1 MIHIKYVLVPFCD
14 SAPQRTGIIWKSVD
28 PLSDSTH
35 KRAIKLGDKK
45 MTFKGGLTALLTAAV
60 IGVSANAASAADMS
74 RPVYKAAPM
83 AAPGFNWTGFYLGA
97 VGGYAWGEAN
107 ANPTGAL
114 GAIPVV
120 TAMRSKPDGWLAG
133 GTIGYNYQQGNL
145 VLGTEGEF
153 YWSDLEGSAS
163 NALATLTATYSNN
176 WTGTLSTRLGVAFDT
191 LLVYSKAGVAWANND
206 YNMALGAPV
215 GFSSTISDTETGWLV
230 GGGVE
235 WAFARNWSAK
245 IEGTYMDFGQKNK
258 SFGTFGG
265 VLPVNAD
272 IDAQISTVKF
282 GVNYRFY

>member
-1 MIHIKYVLVPFCD
+1 
-14 SAPQRTGIIWKSVD
+14 
-28 PLSDSTH
+28 
-35 KRAIKLGDKK
+35 
-45 MTFKGGLTALLTAAV
+45 MTFKSGLSALIAAAV

-83 AAPGFNWTGFYLGA
+83 VAPGFNWTGFYLGA

-107 ANPTGAL
+107 ASPTGVL
-114 GAIPVV
+114 GAIPAV
-120 TAMRSKPDGWLAG
+120 TNMRSKPDGWLAG

-153 YWSDLEGSAS
+153 YWSDLEGSTS
-163 NALATLTATYSNN
+163 NDLLSLTATYSNN

-206 YNMALGAPV
+206 YNMAVAPA
-215 GFSSTISDTETGWLV
+215 GFSSTVSDTETGWLV

-258 SFGTFGG
+258 TFAAIGG
-265 VLPVNAD
+265 VIPVSAD

-282 GVNYRFY
+282 GINYRFY

>member
-1 MIHIKYVLVPFCD
+1 MNFKIGFAGIVAACAISL
-14 SAPQRTGIIWKSVD
+14 SAG
-28 PLSDSTH
+28 
-35 KRAIKLGDKK
+35 
-45 MTFKGGLTALLTAAV
+45 
-60 IGVSANAASAADMS
+60 AASAADMS

-83 AAPGFNWTGFYLGA
+83 VAPGFNWTGFYLGA

-107 ANPTGAL
+107 TAPTGAL
-114 GAIPVV
+114 AGLPSVK
-120 TAMRSKPDGWLAG
+120 TKPDGWLAG

-153 YWSDLEGSAS
+153 YWSDLEGSKSNNLLVPFTAS
-163 NALATLTATYSNN
+163 YSNN

-191 LLVYSKAGVAWANND
+191 VLVYSKAGVAWANND
-206 YNMALGAPV
+206 YTLNLGVPV
-215 GFSSTISDTETGWLV
+215 AASFTGSDTDTGWLV

-258 SFGTFGG
+258 ELGNVGG
-265 VLPVNAD
+265 VPIAAD
-272 IDAQISTVKF
+272 VDAQISTIKF